1 MEWNVRKVSLHA
13 VKCAFSETCRYQSL
27 KEARAMHAFAGCAF
41 LIVILKLRVDFARRV
56 QHFGRILACF
66 ATSGQNDDLRKCR
79 QQ

>member
-1 MEWNVRKVSLHA
+1 MEWNVRKVRLHA
-13 VKCAFSETCRYQSL
+13 VKCAFSETRRHQSL
-27 KEARAMHAFAGCAF
+27 KEARAMHAFTGCTF

-66 ATSGQNDDLRKCR
+66 ATSGQNDDLRKYR